1 MVVMPLF
8 SQSDLAQAPPP
19 LPLLQ
24 PHVQY
29 ADWKHVRCGGLTTME
44 IRTQLRRADL
54 PPDATP
60 RQVRQAHLDAA
71 LDAID
76 AVEAAGWRHSQAPE
90 IDMGGD
96 MVRDPDDPRE
106 RIVCTRATL
115 RLWLL
120 EPSASG
126 GASW

>member
-1 MVVMPLF
+1 MVVMPLLT
-8 SQSDLAQAPPP
+8 QPDLTNAPPP
-19 LPLLQ
+19 LQLLQ

-29 ADWKHVRCGGLTTME
+29 ADWTPVHCGGVTILE
-44 IRTQLRRADL
+44 IRAQILRADL
-54 PPDATP
+54 PSDATP

-71 LDAID
+71 LDAIG
-76 AVEAAGWRHSQAPE
+76 AAEAAGYRHSQAPE

-106 RIVCTRATL
+106 HIVRTRATL

-120 EPSASG
+120 STASD